1 MIFNVERFLFIV
13 TILAFSF
20 VTKTLKELFN
30 SNKYLSVWILSLL
43 IFISV
48 DTFIQKR
55 QQATRLP
62 ALPI

>member
-30 SNKYLSVWILSLL
+30 S
-43 IFISV
+43 
-48 DTFIQKR
+48 
-55 QQATRLP
+55 
-62 ALPI
+62 